1 MLPAQSNCHR
11 RLAPNTVHPWPGT
24 PVAFPVDSV
33 SRFSGFLLKHMFQS
47 LLCPRQKRMTSSVW
61 ARLLVGSRVLVWIP
75 CVFIWLWLAA
85 FTRGQTSPP
94 PSPQSVVQALQS
106 HDNELALRLAQE
118 LAQAHPTDPRAWTL
132 QGIALQ
138 GLGRPQE
145 SLRAFKHALQIDP
158 NNVAALEAAAQLEF
172 QASSPEAL
180 PFLEKLLRLN
190 PDDQTAHAM
199 TAALAF
205 QRKDCPTTAAHYE
218 KSPDVVA
225 NDIPALSQLGACL
238 VHLNRAGEAL
248 AAYQR
253 IAELRPQDPEALY
266 YLGLAQYGAHHDEDA
281 IRTLLPL
288 TEDGP
293 EKQRA
298 AALNLIAAV
307 YEDDQQTPAAV
318 AALQKAIA
326 LDPANSDN
334 YLDLATISLDHG
346 AFKLGVD
353 VLNAGLHAV
362 PDSGRLYL
370 ERGVLEVQLEHYDEA
385 NADFRKAA
393 ALNPLQ
399 NYSSLALGISLLQ
412 ENKPGESL
420 RVVRQR
426 LTKAPADPTLNYL
439 LAELLIR
446 KGVQPGTPSFQEAKA
461 AAQRAVRNK
470 PDFTLAQDVLTEL
483 YLRAGN
489 AALAEATA
497 RLALKSD
504 PNDQSALY
512 HLIVCLRGRG
522 EHTELPQLVQKLAEV
537 TAGLREREKAQN
549 RFKLVEEEGGKNSE
563 KGLAP

>member
-1 MLPAQSNCHR
+1 MR
-11 RLAPNTVHPWPGT
+11 
-24 PVAFPVDSV
+24 VAFPSE
-33 SRFSGFLLKHMFQS
+33 SAFAFSGFLSKQMSESPLT
-47 LLCPRQKRMTSSVW
+47 PRWKCLTPSVW
-61 ARLLVGSRVLVWIP
+61 AYPLVGSRVPMLWR
-75 CVFIWLWLAA
+75 CVFISFWLTTLARA
-85 FTRGQTSPP
+85 QTNPP
-94 PSPQSVVQALQS
+94 PTPQSVVQALQS

-118 LAQAHPTDPRAWTL
+118 LARARPGDPRVWTL
-132 QGIALQ
+132 QGLALQ
-138 GLGRPQE
+138 ALGQTQE
-145 SLRAFKHALQIDP
+145 SLRVLKHALQIDP

-172 QASSPEAL
+172 QARSPDAL
-180 PFLEKLLRLN
+180 PFLEKLLSLN

-205 QRKDCPTTAAHYE
+205 QRKDCATTIAHYQ
-218 KSPDVVA
+218 KSPEVVA
-225 NDIPALSQLGACL
+225 NDIPALSQFGACL
-238 VHLNRAGEAL
+238 VHLNRAAEGL
-248 AAYQR
+248 SAYQR
-253 IAELRPQDPEALY
+253 IAYLRPQDPEALY
-266 YLGLAQYGAHHDEDA
+266 YLGLAQYGAHHYEDA

-362 PDSGRLYL
+362 PDSARLYL
-370 ERGVLEVQLEHYDEA
+370 ERGVLEVQLQQYDEA

-399 NYSSLALGISLLQ
+399 NYSSVALGISLLQ

-426 LTKAPADPTLNYL
+426 LAKAPADPTLNYL

-461 AAQRAVRNK
+461 AAQRAVRSK
-470 PDFTLAQDVLTEL
+470 PDFALAEDVLTEL
-483 YLRAGN
+483 YLRSGETG
-489 AALAEATA
+489 LAEASA
-497 RLALKSD
+497 RHALKSD

-512 HLIVCLRGRG
+512 HLIVCLRGKG
-522 EHTELPQLVQKLAEV
+522 DQTELPQLVQRLAEV
-537 TAGLREREKAQN
+537 TAGLREQEKARN
-549 RFKLVEEEGGKNSE
+549 RFKLVEEEGDRNSQ
-563 KGLAP
+563 KRANP

>member
-1 MLPAQSNCHR
+1 MPAVFPLKST
-11 RLAPNTVHPWPGT
+11 LAL
-24 PVAFPVDSV
+24 
-33 SRFSGFLLKHMFQS
+33 SGFTLTRAFRFLLTSRWSGETLSIF
-47 LLCPRQKRMTSSVW
+47 PRPPGKSW
-61 ARLLVGSRVLVWIP
+61 ASAHIL
-75 CVFIWLWLAA
+75 FILSWFLLAA
-85 FTRGQTSPP
+85 AASAQTSPP
-94 PSPQSVVQALQS
+94 PTPQSVVQALQS
-106 HDNELALRLAQE
+106 HDNELALRLSQE
-118 LAQAHPTDPRAWTL
+118 LARAHPSDPRAWTL

-138 GLGRPQE
+138 ALGQTQE

-158 NNVAALEAAAQLEF
+158 NNLAALEAAAQLEF

-180 PFLEKLLRLN
+180 PFLEKLLTLN
-190 PDDQTAHAM
+190 PDDETAHAM

-205 QRKDCPTTAAHYE
+205 QRKDCATCVAHYQ
-218 KSPDVVA
+218 KSPQLVA
-225 NDIPALSQLGACL
+225 NEIPALSQLGACL
-238 VHLNRAGEAL
+238 VHLNRPEEAL
-248 AAYQR
+248 SAYQR

-266 YLGLAQYGAHHDEDA
+266 YLGLAQYGAHHYDDA
-281 IRTLLPL
+281 IRVLLPL

-293 EKQRA
+293 DKQKT

-318 AALQKAIA
+318 TALQKAIA
-326 LDPANSDN
+326 LDPANTDN

-346 AFKLGVD
+346 AYKLGVD

-362 PDSGRLYL
+362 PESARLYL
-370 ERGVLEVQLEHYDEA
+370 ERGVLEVQLQQFDEA

-399 NYSSLALGISLLQ
+399 NYSSVALGISLLQ

-426 LTKAPADPTLNYL
+426 LAKAPADPTLNYL

-446 KGVQPGTPSFQEAKA
+446 KGAQPGTPSFQEAKA
-461 AAQRAVRNK
+461 AAQRAVRSK

-489 AALAEATA
+489 TALAEATA

-512 HLIVCLRGRG
+512 HLIACLRGRG
-522 EHTELPQLVQKLAEV
+522 EHAELPQLVQKLAEV
-537 TAGLREREKAQN
+537 TAGLREQEKAQN
-549 RFKLVEEEGGKNSE
+549 RFKLVEEESGRNSE
-563 KGLAP
+563 KGVAP

>member
-1 MLPAQSNCHR
+1 ML
-11 RLAPNTVHPWPGT
+11 LT
-24 PVAFPVDSV
+24 
-33 SRFSGFLLKHMFQS
+33 FSSFS
-47 LLCPRQKRMTSSVW
+47 
-61 ARLLVGSRVLVWIP
+61 
-75 CVFIWLWLAA
+75 LAA
-85 FTRGQTSPP
+85 LACAQTNPP
-94 PSPQSVVQALQS
+94 PTPQSVVQALQS
-106 HDNELALRLAQE
+106 HDNELALRLSQE
-118 LAQAHPTDPRAWTL
+118 LARARPSDPRVWTL
-132 QGIALQ
+132 QGLALQ
-138 GLGRPQE
+138 ALGQTQE

-172 QASSPEAL
+172 QAGSLEAL
-180 PFLEKLLRLN
+180 PFLEKLLTLN
-190 PDDQTAHAM
+190 PDDETAHAM

-205 QRKDCPTTAAHYE
+205 QRKDCATCVAHYQ
-218 KSPDVVA
+218 KSPQLVA
-225 NDIPALSQLGACL
+225 NEIPALSQLGACL
-238 VHLNRAGEAL
+238 VHLNRPEEAL
-248 AAYQR
+248 SAYQR

-266 YLGLAQYGAHHDEDA
+266 YLGLAQYGARHYDDA
-281 IRTLLPL
+281 IRVLLPL

-298 AALNLIAAV
+298 AALNLVAAV
-307 YEDDQQTPAAV
+307 YEETQQTPAAV

-326 LDPANSDN
+326 LDPANTDN

-362 PDSGRLYL
+362 PDSARLFL
-370 ERGVLEVQLEHYDEA
+370 ERGVLEVQLQQFDEA
-385 NADFRKAA
+385 NADFHKAA

-399 NYSSLALGISLLQ
+399 NYSSVALGISLLQ
-412 ENKPGESL
+412 ENKPDESL

-426 LTKAPADPTLNYL
+426 LAKAPADPTLNYL

>member
-1 MLPAQSNCHR
+1 M
-11 RLAPNTVHPWPGT
+11 
-24 PVAFPVDSV
+24 
-33 SRFSGFLLKHMFQS
+33 KHMFQS
-47 LLCPRQKRMTSSVW
+47 LLYPRQKRMTSSVW

-85 FTRGQTSPP
+85 LTRGQTSPP

-132 QGIALQ
+132 QGIALP

-172 QASSPEAL
+172 QAGSPEAL

-190 PDDQTAHAM
+190 PDDQTSHAM

-205 QRKDCPTTAAHYE
+205 QRKDCATTVAHYE
-218 KSPDVVA
+218 KSPQVVV
-225 NDIPALSQLGACL
+225 NDIPALSQFGACL
-238 VHLNRAGEAL
+238 VHLNRAAEAL
-248 AAYQR
+248 SAYQR
-253 IAELRPQDPEALY
+253 IAELRPQDMEALY
-266 YLGLAQYGAHHDEDA
+266 YLGLAQYGAHHYEDA
-281 IRTLLPL
+281 IHTLLPL

-298 AALNLIAAV
+298 IALNLIAAV

-334 YLDLATISLDHG
+334 YLDLATLSLDHG

-362 PDSGRLYL
+362 PDSARLYL
-370 ERGVLEVQLEHYDEA
+370 ERGVLEVQLEQYDEA

-399 NYSSLALGISLLQ
+399 NYSSVALGISLLQ
-412 ENKPGESL
+412 ENKPGESV

-426 LTKAPADPTLNYL
+426 LAKAPSDPTFNYL

-446 KGVQPGTPSFQEAKA
+446 TGVKPGTPSFQEAKA
-461 AAQRAVRNK
+461 AAQRAVRSK
-470 PDFTLAQDVLTEL
+470 PDFTLAQDILTEL
-483 YLRAGN
+483 YLRSGEAG
-489 AALAEATA
+489 LAEATA

-512 HLIVCLRGRG
+512 HLIVCLRGKG
-522 EHTELPQLVQKLAEV
+522 DQTELPQLVQRLADV
-537 TAGLREREKAQN
+537 TSGLREQEKARN
-549 RFKLVEEEGGKNSE
+549 RFRLVEEEGDRNSP
-563 KGLAP
+563 KGVIP

>member
-1 MLPAQSNCHR
+1 VGFSVPA
-11 RLAPNTVHPWPGT
+11 L
-24 PVAFPVDSV
+24 
-33 SRFSGFLLKHMFQS
+33 S
-47 LLCPRQKRMTSSVW
+47 L
-61 ARLLVGSRVLVWIP
+61 
-75 CVFIWLWLAA
+75 CVFIWFLLATLTQA
-85 FTRGQTSPP
+85 QTNSPP
-94 PSPQSVVQALQS
+94 TPQSVVQALQS

-118 LAQAHPTDPRAWTL
+118 LARAHPSDPRAWTL

-138 GLGRPQE
+138 GLNRPEE

-172 QASSPEAL
+172 QAGSPDAL
-180 PFLEKLLRLN
+180 PFLEKLLNLN

-205 QRKDCPTTAAHYE
+205 QRKDCATTVAHYQ
-218 KSPDVVA
+218 KSPGVVA
-225 NDIPALSQLGACL
+225 NDIPALSQFGACL
-238 VHLNRAGEAL
+238 VHLNHPVEAL
-248 AAYQR
+248 SAYQR
-253 IAELRPQDPEALY
+253 IAELRPQEPEALY
-266 YLGLAQYGAHHDEDA
+266 YLGLAQYGAHHYEDA
-281 IRTLLPL
+281 IGTLLPL

-307 YEDDQQTPAAV
+307 YEDGQQTPAAV

-370 ERGVLEVQLEHYDEA
+370 ERGVLEVQLEQYDQA

-399 NYSSLALGISLLQ
+399 NYSSVALGISLLQ
-412 ENKPGESL
+412 ENKLGESI

-426 LTKAPADPTLNYL
+426 LAKAPGDPTLNYL
-439 LAELLIR
+439 LAELLVR
-446 KGVQPGTPSFQEAKA
+446 TGVKPGTPSFQEAKA
-461 AAQRAVRNK
+461 AAQRAVRSK
-470 PDFTLAQDVLTEL
+470 PDFTLAEDVLTEL
-483 YLRAGN
+483 YLRSGETG
-489 AALAEATA
+489 LAEASA
-497 RLALKSD
+497 RRALKSD
-504 PNDQSALY
+504 PNDQSAIY
-512 HLIVCLRGRG
+512 HLIVCLRRKGDQ
-522 EHTELPQLVQKLAEV
+522 TELPQLVQRLAEV
-537 TAGLREREKAQN
+537 TAGLREQEKARN
-549 RFKLVEEEGGKNSE
+549 RFKLVEEESDRNSQ
-563 KGLAP
+563 KKVNP